1 MQKKFFITLILL
13 TLFSLVC
20 LISCGSGNGT
30 TQVSSLVTPTPD
42 PNEYKAYIT
51 IKVKWPEGEIPGSC
65 IISPSGNDKE
75 ITASM
80 PVGIHKIKFKVFE
93 NTDPAKPIGER
104 QILGEG
110 VITSPNSI
118 VVIFIRSSLPFPTV
132 PVTIGAGAF
141 KDPDLNSLD
150 KPIIEFLKD
159 FEIKVGNNIF
169 DLNMG
174 NEKLNLA
181 ANPPDINLQPV
192 ISSSSLVNVAPIQT
206 STPSNSY
213 DSQKNYYPIIIA
225 PTPRNYTGE
234 TQIIARLVVESPD
247 IPDAASTPFIG
258 KENSNSNNTLE
269 SQGVMGLENFEV
281 KFKVI
286 DGDGTLYP
294 IGSQISQEIVSAYT
308 ASDGY
313 CNAIL
318 KTTQPGNITV
328 QAECELIPG
337 DPNSVITRECY
348 VAAIQPPTPTPEPTS
363 TPEPTATPTPIPI
376 PPYKPYIAG
385 TWQDRDDNKQPSGKS
400 YSITVTQPIDKGGG
414 CIPRIWMGIIVT
426 DGNGQT
432 YEGCVVTTSDREIGA
447 IEVPGLGLDGSIY
460 DDTGFFPGY
469 HTILWWSDDGTWAWT
484 KK

>member
-1 MQKKFFITLILL
+1 
-13 TLFSLVC
+13 
-20 LISCGSGNGT
+20 
-30 TQVSSLVTPTPD
+30 
-42 PNEYKAYIT
+42 
-51 IKVKWPEGEIPGSC
+51 
-65 IISPSGNDKE
+65 
-75 ITASM
+75 
-80 PVGIHKIKFKVFE
+80 
-93 NTDPAKPIGER
+93 
-104 QILGEG
+104 
-110 VITSPNSI
+110 
-118 VVIFIRSSLPFPTV
+118 
-132 PVTIGAGAF
+132 
-141 KDPDLNSLD
+141 
-150 KPIIEFLKD
+150 
-159 FEIKVGNNIF
+159 
-169 DLNMG
+169 MG

-192 ISSSSLVNVAPIQT
+192 ISSSSIVNVAPIQT

-258 KENSNSNNTLE
+258 KENSNANNTLE

-337 DPNSVITRECY
+337 DPNSFITRECY

-447 IEVPGLGLDGSIY
+447 IEVPGLGLDGRIY